1 MRQHFLVPL
10 DGSRLAETVLPG
22 TLELA
27 RRCQARLTLLHIL
40 EQAAPATVHGDRHLH
55 HLTEA
60 EIYLAELADR
70 LDFPREQIRL
80 EVHPYPEADV
90 AHSIFLHAKEL
101 SADLVVLSTHGYLGL
116 REWLFGSV
124 PQKVLRR
131 DAPPV
136 FLLQPLPYGAA
147 PKFHPRRAVVY
158 LDPSA
163 GEAGLKVAEE
173 WAQRY
178 GMELHLLMC
187 IPTRTTL
194 TGARAATGVLLPTTM
209 TASLDWA
216 AQNAVNQLRAHRD
229 RLQASGI
236 KTTIQITRGNPITR
250 LVEIARDLG
259 ADVLCLTTRG
269 ESGLSALGTDEVA
282 SKILMRFPGALLLVH
297 ASD

>member
-1 MRQHFLVPL
+1 MRQHFLIPL

-40 EQAAPATVHGDRHLH
+40 EQSAPMTIHGDRHLH

-70 LDFPREQIRL
+70 LEFPQEQIRL

-90 AHSIFLHAKEL
+90 AHSIFLHAQEL

-136 FLLQPLPYGAA
+136 FLLQPTPNGAA
-147 PKFHPRRAVVY
+147 PEFRPRRAVVY
-158 LDPSA
+158 LDLSA
-163 GEAGLKVAEE
+163 GEAGLQVAEE

-187 IPTRTTL
+187 IPTRATL
-194 TGARAATGVLLPTTM
+194 TGARAATGMLLPTTM

-216 AQNAVNQLRAHRD
+216 AQDAADQLRAHRD

-236 KTTIQITRGNPITR
+236 KATVQITRGDSLVR
-250 LVEIARDLG
+250 LVEIARGLAADL
-259 ADVLCLTTRG
+259 LCLTTRG

-282 SKILMRFPGALLLVH
+282 SKILTRFSGALLLVH
-297 ASD
+297 TDD